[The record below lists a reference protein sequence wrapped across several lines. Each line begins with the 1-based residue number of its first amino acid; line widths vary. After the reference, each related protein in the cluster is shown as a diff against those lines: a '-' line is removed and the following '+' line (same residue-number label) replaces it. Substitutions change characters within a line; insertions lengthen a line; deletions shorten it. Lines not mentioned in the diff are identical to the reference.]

1 LAVEPKRKTDAYI
14 CEMKEQSI
22 ILAVEGMTC
31 GHCVNGVKNL
41 IEEVDGVQSAEV
53 DLGSKEANI
62 LFDETAT
69 NSQTIINTINSSNS
83 YKAKQK

>member
-1 LAVEPKRKTDAYI
+1 
-14 CEMKEQSI
+14 
-22 ILAVEGMTC
+22 
-31 GHCVNGVKNL
+31 
-41 IEEVDGVQSAEV
+41 VQSAEV